1 MSSFLDRLM
10 GRSGDEDYV
19 DIDLGQFEDVS
30 ARPSKTFVRF
40 AELSSPEVV
49 QDIRREV
56 LDNNTVLIDISP
68 MTRDKSVLEESIEGL
83 KTIAEEVNGDIAG
96 LGDDLVL
103 IVPRDV
109 RIDRENVLGG
119 VD

>member
-1 MSSFLDRLM
+1 M
-10 GRSGDEDYV
+10 GRSGDEEYV

-40 AELSSPEVV
+40 AELSNPEVV
-49 QDIRREV
+49 QEIRQEV

-68 MTRDKSVLEESIEGL
+68 MTQDKSMLDESIEDL
-83 KTIAEEVNGDIAG
+83 KTIAAEINGDIAG

-109 RIDRENVLGG
+109 KIDRENVLGG